1 MVEFLSDYSEEPDGR
16 IFVEFDGAYGKHRH
30 FITREQ
36 AESMIESNEKYNDEH
51 PEEVAAYL
59 RAENEFIAECIR
71 SEMQWAEEAAE
82 AEQRAREADQD
93 AMIDYLERK
102 FDKRGW
108 LSQSNVLYY
117 LYTKERE

>member
-1 MVEFLSDYSEEPDGR
+1 MYVEFLSDYEEQPDGK

-30 FITREQ
+30 FITKEQ

-71 SEMQWAEEAAE
+71 SEMQWAEEAKE
-82 AEQRAREADQD
+82 AEQRKREADQN
-93 AMIDYLERK
+93 AMIDYLENK
-102 FDKRGW
+102 FDRMG
-108 LSQSNVLYY
+108 
-117 LYTKERE
+117 